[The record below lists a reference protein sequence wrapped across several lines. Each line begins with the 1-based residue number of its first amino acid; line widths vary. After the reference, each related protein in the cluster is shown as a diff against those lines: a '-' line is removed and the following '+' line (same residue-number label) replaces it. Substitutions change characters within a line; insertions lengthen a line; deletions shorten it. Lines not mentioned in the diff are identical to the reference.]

1 MKQKLEK
8 YNTAHREHI
17 LLLQEDKVDDEVKLA
32 EQLKGICIQISLDAT
47 RKIEK
52 IVPDRKS
59 TDSKQNVME
68 LKLERMK
75 MPSFSGDI
83 KEYPRFK
90 ADFQKHVMPCLKN
103 KDSSAYVL
111 KSCLSAGPLDIV

>member
-1 MKQKLEK
+1 M
-8 YNTAHREHI
+8 
-17 LLLQEDKVDDEVKLA
+17 
-32 EQLKGICIQISLDAT
+32 G
-47 RKIEK
+47 
-52 IVPDRKS
+52 
-59 TDSKQNVME
+59 

-83 KEYPRFK
+83 REYPRFK

-111 KSCLSAGPLDIV
+111 KSCLSAGPLDIVKNVDEDIFEMWSRLDDKYGRIPKLIDAVMLDIEQLRAVADRK